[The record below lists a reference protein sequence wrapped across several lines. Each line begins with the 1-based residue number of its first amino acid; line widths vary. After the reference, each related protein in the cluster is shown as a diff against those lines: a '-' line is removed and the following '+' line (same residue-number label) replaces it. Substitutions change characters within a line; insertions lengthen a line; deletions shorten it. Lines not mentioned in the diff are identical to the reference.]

1 MIDGGKV
8 GKVCNSSMSFLV
20 LTGGGRCVRSS
31 HVLRGDLIEQ
41 IDVPGHRFLGWIDEK
56 GY

>member
-8 GKVCNSSMSFLV
+8 GKVCHSSMSFHV

-41 IDVPGHRFLGWIDEK
+41 IDVPGHRFYGWIDDE